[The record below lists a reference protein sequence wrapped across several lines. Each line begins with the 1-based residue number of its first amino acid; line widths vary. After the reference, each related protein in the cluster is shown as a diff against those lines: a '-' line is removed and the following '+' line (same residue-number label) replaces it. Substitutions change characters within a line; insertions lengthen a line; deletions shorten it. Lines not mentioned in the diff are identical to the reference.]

1 MTNPSKN
8 GSGSRF
14 QHYTPGASVAD
25 LIEARFGFPAQAGSE
40 IKADSADAAT
50 VAGMLSRRSMRR
62 FTLAQVAPATLE
74 IALAAALSSPAK
86 SDLQQASIIIVKEP
100 GLRASINALVP
111 SMPWIANAPEFLV
124 FCGDNR
130 RMRRIAELR
139 GKPFP
144 NDTLD
149 MFMNS
154 AVDAGI
160 VMQAFI
166 TAAESLGLAVCPISL
181 IRNQVERA
189 SELLRLPQGV
199 FPVAGMCVG
208 YANDAGR
215 LSMRLPLSITV
226 HTDHY
231 DAGDFDAEL
240 AAYDARRAIK
250 EPAAPDQQRL
260 VEQYGKAD
268 PYTWSED
275 KARQYCVPE
284 RHNFGPYVRAQG
296 FALK

>member
-1 MTNPSKN
+1 MSNPFVSK
-8 GSGSRF
+8 
-14 QHYTPGASVAD
+14 ASDASIAD
-25 LIEARFGFPAQAGSE
+25 LIEQRFGLPTQAGRGMP
-40 IKADSADAAT
+40 AAGTATST
-50 VAGMLSRRSMRR
+50 VAGMLTRRSMRR
-62 FTLAQVAPATLE
+62 FTPQPVSPELLE
-74 IALAAALSSPAK
+74 IALAAALSAPAK
-86 SDLQQASIIIVKEP
+86 SDLQQASIIIV
-100 GLRASINALVP
+100 RDAAQRVAINALVP

-166 TAAESLGLAVCPISL
+166 TAAESLELAVCPISL

-208 YANDAGR
+208 HPNDAGR
-215 LSMRLPLSITV
+215 LSMRLPPSVTV
-226 HTDHY
+226 HVDCY
-231 DAGDFDAEL
+231 DASDFDTEL
-240 AAYDARRAIK
+240 AAYDARRAVR
-250 EPAAPDQQRL
+250 EPTAPDKQRNADKFG
-260 VEQYGKAD
+260 VAD

-275 KARQYCVPE
+275 KARQYHVPE
-284 RHNFGPYVRAQG
+284 RHGFGPYVRAQG

>member
-1 MTNPSKN
+1 MTT
-8 GSGSRF
+8 
-14 QHYTPGASVAD
+14 TPRSIAD
-25 LIEARFGFPAQAGSE
+25 LIDARFGLPTSAGRDMPAAG
-40 IKADSADAAT
+40 T
-50 VAGMLSRRSMRR
+50 VAGMLSHRSTRR
-62 FTLAQVAPATLE
+62 FTSQAVSAETLE
-74 IALAAALSSPAK
+74 VVLAAALSSPAK
-86 SDLQQASIIIVKEP
+86 SDLQQASIVIVREP
-100 GLRASINALVP
+100 TQRAAVNALVP

-149 MFMNS
+149 MFMNA

-166 TAAESLGLAVCPISL
+166 IAAESMGLGCCPISL

-189 SELLRLPQGV
+189 SELLRLPAGV
-199 FPVAGMCVG
+199 FPMAGLCVG
-208 YANDAGR
+208 YPADSGR
-215 LSMRLPLSITV
+215 LSMRLPPSITV
-226 HTDHY
+226 HVDHY
-231 DAGDFDAEL
+231 DGSDFDAEL
-240 AAYDARRAIK
+240 AAYDARRAER
-250 EPAAPDQQRL
+250 EPTAPEKQRE
-260 VEQYGKAD
+260 VERFGRAE

-284 RHNFGPYVRAQG
+284 RHGFGPYVRGQD

>member
-1 MTNPSKN
+1 MSATI
-8 GSGSRF
+8 
-14 QHYTPGASVAD
+14 AD
-25 LIEARFGFPAQAGSE
+25 LIEQRFGLPATAGHDLP
-40 IKADSADAAT
+40 ATGT
-50 VAGMLSRRSMRR
+50 VAGMLARRSMRR
-62 FTLAQVAPATLE
+62 FTAAPVAPETIE

-86 SDLQQASIIIVKEP
+86 SDLQQASIVIVRDP
-100 GLRASINALVP
+100 VQRAAINALVP

-160 VMQAFI
+160 VLQAFI
-166 TAAESLGLAVCPISL
+166 TAAEALGLGCCPISL
-181 IRNQVERA
+181 IRNEVERA
-189 SELLRLPQGV
+189 SELLCLPEGV
-199 FPVAGMCVG
+199 FPVAGLCVG
-208 YANDAGR
+208 HPADAGR
-215 LSMRLPLSITV
+215 LSMRLPPAITV
-226 HTDHY
+226 HVDRYET
-231 DAGDFDAEL
+231 GRFDAEL
-240 AAYDARRAIK
+240 AAYDARRGAR
-250 EPAAPDQQRL
+250 EPTAPEKQRA
-260 VEQYGKAD
+260 VERFGRIE

-284 RHNFGPYVRAQG
+284 RHSFGPYVRGQG

>member
-14 QHYTPGASVAD
+14 EHYPSGASVAD
-25 LIEARFGFPAQAGSE
+25 LIEARFGLPSQPGRA
-40 IKADSADAAT
+40 IRADSLNAAT

-62 FTLAQVAPATLE
+62 FTPEPVAPETLD
-74 IALAAALSSPAK
+74 IALAAALSAPAK
-86 SDLQQASIIIVKEP
+86 SDLQQASIIIVKQAS
-100 GLRASINALVP
+100 LRAAINALVP

-130 RMRRIAELR
+130 RMRRIADLR

-208 YANDAGR
+208 YPNDAGR
-215 LSMRLPLSITV
+215 LSMRLPPSITV
-226 HTDHY
+226 HTDQY
-231 DAGDFDAEL
+231 DARDFDAEL
-240 AAYDARRAIK
+240 AAYDARRAER
-250 EPAAPDQQRL
+250 EPTSPDKQRL

>member
-1 MTNPSKN
+1 MSNP
-8 GSGSRF
+8 F
-14 QHYTPGASVAD
+14 VTTTLDASIAD
-25 LIEARFGFPAQAGSE
+25 LIEQRFGLPTQAGRNMPASGT
-40 IKADSADAAT
+40 ATDT
-50 VAGMLSRRSMRR
+50 VAGMLTRRSMRR
-62 FTLAQVAPATLE
+62 FTPQPVSPELLE
-74 IALAAALSSPAK
+74 IALAAALSAPAK
-86 SDLQQASIIIVKEP
+86 SDLQQASIIIVREP
-100 GLRASINALVP
+100 ALRAAINALVP

-208 YANDAGR
+208 HPNDAGR
-215 LSMRLPLSITV
+215 LSMRLPPSVTV
-226 HTDHY
+226 HADHY

-240 AAYDARRAIK
+240 AAYDARRAVR
-250 EPAAPDQQRL
+250 EPTAADKQRNADKFG
-260 VEQYGKAD
+260 VAD
-268 PYTWSED
+268 PYTWSDD
-275 KARQYCVPE
+275 KARQYHVPE
-284 RHNFGPYVRAQG
+284 RHSFGPYVRAQG